1 MPRGGNRPGAGRPR
15 KPGAI
20 RALDGG
26 ATHRERGRVLVHPNA
41 STGASEP
48 AAPLDLPALD
58 ESDAP
63 NELSPEERLIWLRLA
78 PYAMQ
83 NGRLTDGT
91 AFHFAQMCKNIILM
105 QRYAASVTEAGGASH
120 RGLIQRVDTELLT
133 YGLVPSGAREAS
145 QQEPAVDPLK
155 AKYFG

>member
-1 MPRGGNRPGAGRPR
+1 MPRGGRRSGAGRPR
-15 KPGAI
+15 KPDAE

-41 STGASEP
+41 ATGASEP
-48 AAPLDLPALD
+48 ATAALPVLD

-63 NELSPEERLIWLRLA
+63 NELSTDERVVWLRLA
-78 PYAMQ
+78 PHAMQ
-83 NGRLTDGT
+83 KGRLTEAT
-91 AFHFAQMCKNIILM
+91 AFHFVQMCKNIALM
-105 QRYAASVTEAGGASH
+105 HRYAASVTEAGGASH

-133 YGLVPSGAREAS
+133 YGLVPSGARDANP
-145 QQEPAVDPLK
+145 QKVAVDPMQ